1 VINYVGDCM
10 EQQGTV
16 LTEQALFERYE
27 QTRSESLRNQ
37 ILEKYLYIAEI
48 VAKKFVGRGVE
59 YDDLFQVASLAL
71 VKALDRSESGRGVK
85 FASFATPTLVG
96 EIKNYFRD
104 KTRMVRISRRE
115 SEMVRKLEEA
125 KTELTAKY
133 GRGATPEQ
141 MADYMGL
148 SVERVLELMEAQSVG
163 YATSLDSFVAMGED
177 SQLIKLVGSTDNAY
191 EQIEDKDFLDY
202 CFEHLS
208 DVERKVIEQRY
219 GQDMSQR
226 EVAAMLGVS
235 QMYVSRIERK
245 ILVKFRNFYEK

>member
-1 VINYVGDCM
+1 M
-10 EQQGTV
+10 EQVKTDV
-16 LTEQALFERYE
+16 TEQSLFERYE
-27 QTRSESLRNQ
+27 QTRSESLRNY

-71 VKALDRSESGRGVK
+71 VKALDRFEVGRGVK

-115 SEMVRKLEEA
+115 SEMIRKLEEA
-125 KTELTAKY
+125 KATLTSRY
-133 GRGATPEQ
+133 GRSATPEQ
-141 MADYMGL
+141 MAEYLEL
-148 SVERVLELMEAQSVG
+148 SVERVLELLEAQSVG
-163 YATSLDSFVAMGED
+163 YATSLDSFVAMSED

-202 CFEHLS
+202 CLDHLS
-208 DVERKVIEQRY
+208 DVEKKVIEERY
-219 GQDMSQR
+219 GQDKSQR

-235 QMYVSRIERK
+235 QMYISRIERR

>member
-1 VINYVGDCM
+1 M

-16 LTEQALFERYE
+16 LTEQTLFERYE
-27 QTRSESLRNQ
+27 QTRSETLRNQ

-71 VKALDRSESGRGVK
+71 VKALDRFEAGRGVK

-125 KTELTAKY
+125 KASLAIRY
-133 GRGATPEQ
+133 GRSATPEQ
-141 MADYMGL
+141 VAEFMGL

-163 YATSLDSFVAMGED
+163 YSTSLDSFVAMGED
-177 SQLIKLVGSTDNAY
+177 SQLIKLVGSMDNAY

-208 DVERKVIEQRY
+208 DVERQVIEQRY
-219 GQDMSQR
+219 GQDKSQR

-235 QMYVSRIERK
+235 QMYVSRIERR
-245 ILVKFRNFYEK
+245 ILLKFRNFYEK

>member
-1 VINYVGDCM
+1 MG
-10 EQQGTV
+10 QQGTA
-16 LTEQALFERYE
+16 LSEQALLECYAK
-27 QTRSESLRNQ
+27 TRSETLRNQ

-71 VKALDRSESGRGVK
+71 VKALDRFEPGRGVK

-125 KTELTAKY
+125 KSHLTAKY
-133 GRGATPEQ
+133 GRSATPEQ
-141 MADYMGL
+141 VAEYMGL
-148 SVERVLELMEAQSVG
+148 SVERVLELMEAQTAG
-163 YATSLDSFVAMGED
+163 YATSLDSYVAMGED
-177 SQLIKLVGSTDNAY
+177 SQLIKLVGSTDDAY
-191 EQIEDKDFLDY
+191 EQIEDKDFLKY
-202 CFEHLS
+202 CFEHLN
-208 DVERKVIEQRY
+208 DVEKKVIEQRY
-219 GQDMSQR
+219 GQDKSQR

-235 QMYVSRIERK
+235 QMYISRIERR
-245 ILVKFRNFYEK
+245 ILLKFRNFYEK